1 MSLVGNIT
9 DKIKGT
15 LPLAVAVSLIAHL
28 VLLYLLAM
36 TKPVKPIAM
45 VEKPQ
50 QIIKATLSFIAKPKP
65 EPKPEI
71 VAVPEPVEPIELPEP
86 IEPQP
91 ELVKSEPVKPQ
102 IKPASVTLQT
112 TAPESVEAAKL
123 LLRQVLPQAKTPQAS
138 FDPYA
143 KMNQLIEAKN
153 SRALENLSYSDSIVD
168 DITIKSIHSSDDP
181 VNKPLLETHA
191 VVDPNN
197 RVIKFGKG
205 CAQIERGKDFN
216 GFDKETWLSTSTT
229 CGQGDANKK
238 QFEQSMAKFV
248 KPRR

>member
-50 QIIKATLSFIAKPKP
+50 QIIKATLSFIAKP

-102 IKPASVTLQT
+102 IKPASATLQT
-112 TAPESVEAAKL
+112 IAPAPVEAAKIL
-123 LLRQVLPQAKTPQAS
+123 LPVAKTPQAS